1 MCTVVAAC
9 SVPDGWPR
17 RQSREQDKT
26 QKSRFVARQAGVR
39 KYFVVTFSAL
49 DAQTGD
55 PTDVTSPD
63 ASFVHLLPP
72 SSGPCA
78 LASLIVHL
86 GGRRTG

>member
-1 MCTVVAAC
+1 MAAF
-9 SVPDGWPR
+9 SVPAGWPR

-26 QKSRFVARQAGVR
+26 QKSRFLFRQAGVC

-72 SSGPCA
+72 PVDR
-78 LASLIVHL
+78 VHL
-86 GGRRTG
+86 LL